1 MLQVSINTQQLAVI
15 MSLAATSY
23 TKLKTVTNN
32 IFFVEFERQK
42 QIVTKK
48 TSVATNRTFQNQSK
62 YKEDMVANIGHM
74 TPWPDQI

>member
-48 TSVATNRTFQNQSK
+48 RLLRPIERFKTKESTRRTWWL
-62 YKEDMVANIGHM
+62 
-74 TPWPDQI
+74 T